1 MKTIDFTKV
10 AENEFGSAREQAY
23 QKLKLRLMTLDLPPE
38 SALDLHQLMRELS
51 IGRTPLI
58 EAIQRLAMEDL
69 LTIHPRRGTVVT
81 QPSFIQ
87 ARYVF
92 EVRDIFEGRAARLAA
107 QRASEPD
114 LQMLRQILAEQLQQA
129 EQQDF
134 KNFLLLDYRLHL
146 EVARLSGNPFLARTL
161 DHVLT
166 LNTRLWF
173 SFFHLQGIQVNRLY
187 SHEPILNA
195 IERRDPEAAEA
206 AAVAHTLQAKES
218 LFSMF

>member
-1 MKTIDFTKV
+1 MKTIEFTKV

-23 QKLKLRLMTLDLPPE
+23 QKLKLRLMTLDLLPE

-107 QRASEPD
+107 QRASESD
-114 LQMLRQILAEQLQQA
+114 LQMLRQILAEQLQHA

-146 EVARLSGNPFLARTL
+146 EVARLSGNPFLVRTL
-161 DHVLT
+161 NHVLT

-206 AAVAHTLQAKES
+206 AAVAHTLQAKEA